1 MKFSHTFI
9 QRPIFA
15 SVIAIF
21 IVIVGWLAYGRLPVA
36 QFPDVAPPTVTV
48 SASYPGANAQ
58 IVADTVAT
66 PIEQEINGVEN
77 MLYMSSQSTADGN
90 VSITVTFELG
100 TNLDLAQVLVQNRVA
115 IATPRLPPEVRAT
128 GVVVKKNTPDILMV
142 VHMISPDNS
151 YDQLYLSNY
160 ALLQIRDV
168 LARVK
173 GVGEV
178 RLFGVREYSMRAW
191 LDPAKISSL
200 GMTATEVVAA
210 LQEQNIQVAGGALGQ
225 PPVTTNEAFQTS
237 LQLRGRLVKPEEFG
251 EIVVKTGADGRFT
264 RLRDVAR
271 VELGAL
277 DYTTNGSL
285 DGKPAVVLV
294 VSQTPGAN
302 ALEVANS
309 VKGSMTELSKG
320 FPKGIEYKIVYNPT
334 EFIQRSVDELIK
346 TIFEAVALVVIV
358 VLVFLQTWRA
368 TIIPLVAI
376 PVSLIGTFF
385 VMSLFGF
392 SINNLTLFGLVLA
405 VGIVVDDAIVVVE
418 NVERKIEH
426 GFSPKDAAFSTM
438 NEVGVAL
445 ISIALVLCAVF
456 IPTAFLQ
463 GIVGQ
468 FYRQFALTIAVA
480 TVLSA
485 FNSLTLSPALCAIVL
500 KSAEEKAKKPRI
512 DLAFLTNWFFAGFNA
527 IFGVLERSYAAL
539 VRRVVRVTP
548 LMLAIYAGLIGLA
561 SYMFVTVPQGF
572 VPQQDQGY
580 LILSFSLPSGASLS
594 RTSEVIRKAEAIVLS
609 TPGFAHTASFA
620 GFSGATRTNAPD
632 SGAIFAVE
640 TPFEERVKQG
650 LTSRKLV
657 SDLRAKLGEIK
668 DANVFVIAP
677 PTLRGIGT
685 GGGFSMY
692 IEDRRGRGLQT
703 LTQSAHELMAAANKT
718 QGLQAV
724 FTTFTANTPQV
735 YVDVDRVRAQILDV
749 PLANVFET
757 LRIYLGSAY
766 VNDFNAFGRTYRVTA
781 QADAPYRL
789 DKAAIAQLKVR
800 SATGAIV
807 PLGSLVTF
815 RDIAGPQR
823 MPRYNLYPAIEM
835 QGTTA
840 QGVSSGQGIKLM
852 ADAAERILPEGVIY
866 EWTDMSYQE
875 THQGTPAIIIFG
887 LAVLFVYL
895 ALSAQY
901 ESWTLPLAIIM
912 IVPMCLLSAILGV
925 WSHGAD
931 VNILTQIGLVVL
943 VGLAAKNA
951 ILIVE
956 FAIHLEE
963 HGRNRFEAAA
973 EACQLRLR
981 PILMTSFAFTLGVVP
996 LYIATGAGSEMRV
1009 ALGTAVFYGML
1020 GVTLFGLIFTPV
1032 FYVVI
1037 RGIFGGAVKRHPA
1050 IEETGA
1056 GPLGP
1061 AVAEG

>member
-9 QRPIFA
+9 ERPIFA

-21 IVIVGWLAYGRLPVA
+21 IVIVGWLAYVRLPVA
-36 QFPDVAPPTVTV
+36 QFPEVAPPTVTV
-48 SASYPGANAQ
+48 TASYPGANAQ

-90 VSITVTFELG
+90 VAITVTFELG

-115 IATPRLPPEVRAT
+115 VATPRLPAEVRQT

-160 ALLQIRDV
+160 ALLQVRDV
-168 LARVK
+168 VARVK
-173 GVGEV
+173 GVGNV
-178 RLFGVREYSMRAW
+178 QLFGVREYSMRAW

-200 GMTATEVVAA
+200 GMTAMDVVNA
-210 LQEQNIQVAGGALGQ
+210 LTQQNIQVAGGALGQ
-225 PPVTTNEAFQTS
+225 PPVSNDQAFQTS

-277 DYTTNGSL
+277 DYTTNGFL
-285 DGKPAVVLV
+285 DGKTAVVLV
-294 VSQTPGAN
+294 VSQTPGTNALQVAN
-302 ALEVANS
+302 A
-309 VKGSMTELSKG
+309 VKDTMADLSKG
-320 FPKGIEYKIVYNPT
+320 FPKGIEYQIVYNPT
-334 EFIQRSVDELIK
+334 EFIQKSIDELIQ
-346 TIFEAVALVVIV
+346 TIFEAVLLVVIV
-358 VLVFLQTWRA
+358 VLAFLQTWRA
-368 TIIPLVAI
+368 TIIPVVAI

-385 VMSLFGF
+385 VMSLMGF
-392 SINNLTLFGLVLA
+392 TLNNLTLFGLVLA

-418 NVERKIEH
+418 NVERKIEE
-426 GFSPKDAAFSTM
+426 GLSPREAAFATM
-438 NEVGVAL
+438 DEVGVAL

-456 IPTAFLQ
+456 VPTAFLQ

-480 TVLSA
+480 TLISA

-500 KSAEEKAKKPRI
+500 KSQEDKERKPRV
-512 DLAFLTNWFFAGFNA
+512 DLSILTNWFFAGFNRVFGALEHVYSRIVGA
-527 IFGVLERSYAAL
+527 I
-539 VRRVVRVTP
+539 VRVTP
-548 LMLAIYAGLIGLA
+548 LMLLIYAGLIGLA
-561 SYMFVTVPQGF
+561 GYMFVTVPQGF
-572 VPQQDQGY
+572 IPQQDQGY
-580 LILSFSLPSGASLS
+580 LVVSFNLPSGASLS
-594 RTSEVIRKAEAIVLS
+594 RTSEVIQRAENIILS
-609 TPGFAHTASFA
+609 TPGFSHTASFA

-632 SGAIFAVE
+632 VGAIFAVE
-640 TPFEERVKQG
+640 SPFEDRVKAG
-650 LTSRKLV
+650 LSANKLV
-657 SDLRAKLGEIK
+657 NDLRAKLGQLKESSI
-668 DANVFVIAP
+668 FVIAP

-692 IEDRRGRGLQT
+692 IEDRRGRGLPT
-703 LTQSAHELMAAANKT
+703 LTQSTYELMGAANRT

-735 YVDVDRVRAQILDV
+735 FVDVDRVRAQILDV
-749 PLANVFET
+749 PLQNIFDT

-781 QADAPYRL
+781 QAEAGYRL
-789 DKAAIAQLKVR
+789 DKAAISQLKVR
-800 SATGAIV
+800 SANGSIV

-823 MPRYNLYPAIEM
+823 VPRYNLYPAIEM
-835 QGTTA
+835 QGSTA
-840 QGVSSGQGIKLM
+840 PGVSSGTGIKLM
-852 ADAAERILPEGVIY
+852 EDLAERVLPDGVSY
-866 EWTDMSYQE
+866 EWTDLSYQE
-875 THQGTPAIIIFG
+875 THQGTPAIVIFA

-895 ALSAQY
+895 ALAAQY
-901 ESWTLPLAIIM
+901 ESWTLPLAIIL

-931 VNILTQIGLVVL
+931 VNILTQVGFIVL

-956 FAIHLEE
+956 FAVQLEAQ
-963 HGRNRFEAAA
+963 GRDRFQAAV
-973 EACQLRLR
+973 EACRLRLR

-996 LYIATGAGSEMRV
+996 LYIATGAGAEMRI

-1020 GVTLFGLIFTPV
+1020 GVTGFGLLFTPV

-1037 RGIFGGAVKRHPA
+1037 RGLFGAAAKRHPA
-1050 IEETGA
+1050 IESGAASQA
-1056 GPLGP
+1056 GP
-1061 AVAEG
+1061 AE

>member
-1 MKFSHTFI
+1 MRFSHTFI
-9 QRPIFA
+9 ERPIFA

-21 IVIVGWLAYGRLPVA
+21 IVIVGWLAYQRLPVA

-48 SASYPGANAQ
+48 TASYPGANAQ

-90 VSITVTFELG
+90 LAITVTFELG

-115 IATPRLPPEVRAT
+115 VATPRLPAEVRQT

-160 ALLQIRDV
+160 ALLQVRDV
-168 LARVK
+168 VARVN
-173 GVGEV
+173 GVGNTT
-178 RLFGVREYSMRAW
+178 LFGVREYSMRAW
-191 LDPAKISSL
+191 LDPAKIASL
-200 GMTATEVVAA
+200 GMTAMDVVNA
-210 LQEQNIQVAGGALGQ
+210 LTQQNIQVAGGALAQ
-225 PPVTTNEAFQTS
+225 PPVSNKEAFQTS

-251 EIVVKTGADGRFT
+251 EIVVKTGTGGRFT

-277 DYTTNGSL
+277 DYTTNGFL

-302 ALEVANS
+302 ALDVANA
-309 VKGSMTELSKG
+309 VKNTMAELSKG
-320 FPKGIEYKIVYNPT
+320 FPKGIEYRIVYNPT
-334 EFIQRSVDELIK
+334 EFIQHSIDELIR

-368 TIIPLVAI
+368 TIIPVVAI

-385 VMSLFGF
+385 VMSLLGF

-418 NVERKIEH
+418 NVERKIEE
-426 GFSPKDAAFSTM
+426 GFSPREAAFSTM
-438 NEVGVAL
+438 DEVGVAL

-456 IPTAFLQ
+456 VPTAFLQ

-480 TVLSA
+480 TLLSA

-500 KSAEEKAKKPRI
+500 KSREQKERKPRV
-512 DLAFLTNWFFAGFNA
+512 DLSVLVNWFFIGFNR
-527 IFGVLERSYAAL
+527 IFGALEHGYSAVVGAL
-539 VRRVVRVTP
+539 IRVSP
-548 LMLAIYAGLIGLA
+548 LMLLIYAGLIGLA
-561 SYMFVTVPQGF
+561 GYLFVTVPQGF
-572 VPQQDQGY
+572 IPQQDQGY
-580 LILSFSLPSGASLS
+580 VIVSFSLPSGASLS
-594 RTSEVIRKAEAIVLS
+594 RTSEVIQRAENIILS

-632 SGAIFAVE
+632 VGAIFAVE
-640 TPFEERVKQG
+640 SPFEERVGRG
-650 LTSRKLV
+650 LSTTKLV
-657 SDLRAKLGEIK
+657 GDLRAQLGQIK
-668 DANVFVIAP
+668 EANIFVIAP

-692 IEDRRGRGLQT
+692 LEDRRGRGLQT
-703 LTQSAHELMAAANKT
+703 LTQSAYELMGAANKT
-718 QGLQAV
+718 PGLQAV

-735 YVDVDRVRAQILDV
+735 FVDVDRVRAQILDV
-749 PLANVFET
+749 PLQNVFDT

-789 DKAAIAQLKVR
+789 DKAGISQLKVR
-800 SATGAIV
+800 SSNGAIV

-823 MPRYNLYPAIEM
+823 VPRYNLYPAIEM

-840 QGVSSGQGIKLM
+840 AGVSSGEGIKLM
-852 ADAAERILPEGVIY
+852 QDLAPSVLPDGITY
-866 EWTDMSYQE
+866 EWTDLSYQE
-875 THQGTPAIIIFG
+875 THQGTPAIVIFG

-895 ALSAQY
+895 ALAAQY
-901 ESWTLPLAIIM
+901 ESWTLPLAIIL

-925 WSHGAD
+925 SSHGAD
-931 VNILTQIGLVVL
+931 VNILTQIGFVVL

-956 FAIHLEE
+956 FAVQLEAQ
-963 HGRNRFEAAA
+963 GRDRFQAAV
-973 EACQLRLR
+973 EACRLRLR

-1020 GVTLFGLIFTPV
+1020 GVTIFGLLFTPV

-1037 RGIFGGAVKRHPA
+1037 RGLFGGAVKRHPA
-1050 IEETGA
+1050 VDAGA
-1056 GPLGP
+1056 PGLASP
-1061 AVAEG
+1061 AE

>member
-9 QRPIFA
+9 ERPIFA

-21 IVIVGWLAYGRLPVA
+21 IVIVGWLAYLRLPVA
-36 QFPDVAPPTVTV
+36 QFPEVAPPTVTV
-48 SASYPGANAQ
+48 TASYPGANAQ

-66 PIEQEINGVEN
+66 PLEQEINGVEN

-115 IATPRLPPEVRAT
+115 VATPRLPAEVRQT

-142 VHMISPDNS
+142 VHMISPDNT

-160 ALLQIRDV
+160 ALLQVRDTM
-168 LARVK
+168 ARVK
-173 GVGEV
+173 GVGNV
-178 RLFGVREYSMRAW
+178 NLFGVREYSMRAW
-191 LDPAKISSL
+191 LDPAKVSSL
-200 GMTATEVVAA
+200 GMTAMDVVNA
-210 LQEQNIQVAGGALGQ
+210 LTQQNIQVAGGALGQ
-225 PPVTTNEAFQTS
+225 PPVSNDQAFQTS

-277 DYTTNGSL
+277 DYTTNGFL
-285 DGKPAVVLV
+285 DGKTAVVLV
-294 VSQTPGAN
+294 VSQTPGTN
-302 ALEVANS
+302 ALQVANS
-309 VKGSMTELSKG
+309 VKEAMAELSKG
-320 FPKGIEYKIVYNPT
+320 FPKGIEYRIVYNPT
-334 EFIQRSVDELIK
+334 EFIQKSIDELIQ
-346 TIFEAVALVVIV
+346 TIFEAVLLVVVV

-368 TIIPLVAI
+368 TIIPVVAI

-385 VMSLFGF
+385 VMSLMGF
-392 SINNLTLFGLVLA
+392 SLNNLTLFGLVLA

-418 NVERKIEH
+418 NVERKIEE
-426 GFSPKDAAFSTM
+426 GLSPREAAFATM
-438 NEVGVAL
+438 DEVGVAL

-456 IPTAFLQ
+456 VPTAFLQ

-480 TVLSA
+480 TLISA

-500 KSAEEKAKKPRI
+500 KSQEAKEQKSGF
-512 DLAFLTNWFFAGFNA
+512 DLSVFTNWFFVGFNR
-527 IFGVLERSYAAL
+527 IFGALEHVYSRIVGGL
-539 VRRVVRVTP
+539 VRVSA
-548 LMLAIYAGLIGLA
+548 LMLLIYAGLIGLA
-561 SYMFVTVPQGF
+561 GYMFVTVPQGF
-572 VPQQDQGY
+572 IPQQDQGY
-580 LILSFSLPSGASLS
+580 LVVSFSLPSGASLA
-594 RTSEVIRKAEAIVLS
+594 RTSEVIQRAEKIILS
-609 TPGFAHTASFA
+609 TPGFAHTVAFA

-632 SGAIFAVE
+632 VGAIFAAE
-640 TPFEERVKQG
+640 APFEERAKAG
-650 LTSRKLV
+650 LPATKLV
-657 SDLRAKLGEIK
+657 NDLRAKLGQIQEASI
-668 DANVFVIAP
+668 FVIAP

-703 LTQSAHELMAAANKT
+703 LTQAAYELMGAANRT

-735 YVDVDRVRAQILDV
+735 FVDVDRVRAQILNV
-749 PLANVFET
+749 PLQNIFDT

-781 QADAPYRL
+781 QAEAAYRL
-789 DKAAIAQLKVR
+789 DKAAISQLKVR
-800 SATGAIV
+800 SANGSIV

-823 MPRYNLYPAIEM
+823 VPRYNLYPAIEM
-835 QGTTA
+835 QGSTA
-840 QGVSSGQGIKLM
+840 SGVSSGTGIKLM
-852 ADAAERILPEGVIY
+852 QDLAERVLPDGLSY
-866 EWTDMSYQE
+866 EWTDLSYQE
-875 THQGTPAIIIFG
+875 THQGTPAIIIFA

-895 ALSAQY
+895 ALAAQY
-901 ESWTLPLAIIM
+901 ESWTLPLAIIL

-925 WSHGAD
+925 WWHGAD
-931 VNILTQIGLVVL
+931 VNILTQIGFVVL

-956 FAIHLEE
+956 FAVQLEAQ
-963 HGRNRFEAAA
+963 GRDRFQAAV
-973 EACQLRLR
+973 EACRLRLR

-996 LYIATGAGSEMRV
+996 LYIATGAGSEMRI

-1020 GVTLFGLIFTPV
+1020 GVTFFGLLFTPV

-1037 RGIFGGAVKRHPA
+1037 RGLFGRAARQHA
-1050 IEETGA
+1050 IETGA
-1056 GPLGP
+1056 AGQTRP
-1061 AVAEG
+1061 AE

>member
-9 QRPIFA
+9 ERPIFA

-21 IVIVGWLAYGRLPVA
+21 IVIVGLLAYERLPVA

-48 SASYPGANAQ
+48 TASYPGASAQ

-115 IATPRLPPEVRAT
+115 VATPRLPAEVRQT

-160 ALLQIRDV
+160 ALLQVRDP

-200 GMTATEVVAA
+200 GMTASEVVDA
-210 LQEQNIQVAGGALGQ
+210 LQQQNIQVAGGSLGQ
-225 PPVTTNEAFQTS
+225 PPVSNDQAFQTS
-237 LQLRGRLVKPEEFG
+237 LQLRGRLAKPEEFG

-277 DYTTNGSL
+277 DYTTNGFL
-285 DGKPAVVLV
+285 DSKPAVVLV

-309 VKGSMTELSKG
+309 VKNTMAEMAKG
-320 FPKGIEYKIVYNPT
+320 FPKGIEYRIIYNPT
-334 EFIQRSVDELIK
+334 EFIQHSIDELIR

-368 TIIPLVAI
+368 TIIPVVAI

-385 VMSLFGF
+385 VMSLLGF

-426 GFSPKDAAFSTM
+426 GSSPRDAAFSTM
-438 NEVGVAL
+438 DEVGVAL

-456 IPTAFLQ
+456 VPTAFLQ

-500 KSAEEKAKKPRI
+500 KSQADKEKKGRF
-512 DLAFLTNWFFAGFNA
+512 DLSILTNWFFAGFN
-527 IFGVLERSYAAL
+527 IVFRGLERGYAGL
-539 VRRVVRVTP
+539 VRGLLRVTP
-548 LMLAIYAGLIGLA
+548 LMLLIYAGLIGLA
-561 SYMFVTVPQGF
+561 GYMFVTVPQGF
-572 VPQQDQGY
+572 IPQQDQGY
-580 LILSFSLPSGASLS
+580 LIVSFSLPSGASLA
-594 RTSEVIRKAEAIVLS
+594 RTSAVIQRAEKIILS

-632 SGAIFAVE
+632 VGAVFAVE
-640 TPFEERVKQG
+640 TPFEDRVKQG
-650 LTSRKLV
+650 LTSAKLV
-657 SDLRAKLGEIK
+657 NDLRSRLGQIK
-668 DANVFVIAP
+668 EATIFVIAP

-692 IEDRRGRGLQT
+692 IQDRRGRGLQT
-703 LTQSAHELMAAANKT
+703 LTQSAYELMGAANKT
-718 QGLQAV
+718 KGLATV
-724 FTTFTANTPQV
+724 FTTFTANTPQI
-735 YVDVDRVRAQILDV
+735 YVDVDRVRAQILNV
-749 PLANVFET
+749 PLQNIFET

-800 SATGAIV
+800 SGNGAIV
-807 PLGSLVTF
+807 PLGSLVSF

-823 MPRYNLYPAIEM
+823 VPRYNLYPSIEM
-835 QGTTA
+835 QGATA
-840 QGVSSGQGIKLM
+840 QGVSSGTGIELM
-852 ADAAERILPEGVIY
+852 AGTAARILPDGVTY
-866 EWTDMSYQE
+866 EWTDLSYQE

-895 ALSAQY
+895 ALAAQY
-901 ESWTLPLAIIM
+901 ESWTLPLAIIL

-931 VNILTQIGLVVL
+931 VNILTQIGFVVL

-956 FAIHLEE
+956 FAVQLEAQ
-963 HGRNRFEAAA
+963 GRTRFEAAV
-973 EACQLRLR
+973 EACRLRLR

-996 LYIATGAGSEMRV
+996 LYIATGAGSEMRQ
-1009 ALGTAVFYGML
+1009 ALGTAVFFGML
-1020 GVTLFGLIFTPV
+1020 GVTFFGLIFTPV

-1037 RGIFGGAVKRHPA
+1037 RGLFGGSVYADAAAAAGHAAPPA
-1050 IEETGA
+1050 
-1056 GPLGP
+1056 P
-1061 AVAEG
+1061 AE